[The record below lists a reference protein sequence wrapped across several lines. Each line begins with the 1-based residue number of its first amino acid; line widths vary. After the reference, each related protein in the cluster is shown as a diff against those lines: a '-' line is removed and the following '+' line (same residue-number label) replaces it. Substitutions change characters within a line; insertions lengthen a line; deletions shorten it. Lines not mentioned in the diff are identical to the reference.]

1 MSVESLFNT
10 NATVL
15 RFVPADGS
23 WGSADGYEESGIIPC
38 RLRALSGREY
48 GDGKARGEA
57 SHRAYLPSGTAIA
70 AKDRLRIGATIYEI
84 IPPIND
90 AGGGAGHHME
100 ADLKEHVR

>member
-23 WGSADGYEESGIIPC
+23 WGSEDGYEESGSVPC
-38 RLRALSGREY
+38 RLRALSGSEY
-48 GDGKARGEA
+48 RDGRVRGEA
-57 SHRAYLPSGTAIA
+57 THRAYLPPGTDIVAR
-70 AKDRLRIGATIYEI
+70 DRLRIGATIYEI
-84 IPPIND
+84 IPPVND